1 MILLLQHSRDVQ
13 MDPLDKTIL
22 ANLYSSMLD
31 PSIPPYAR
39 LKARLP
45 ISEEFYNSLV
55 SRLVK
60 IGLVEESDPTKLT
73 FIGRDA
79 LRVVLVGGVFDLIHP
94 GHIHTLKAAKAEGDI
109 LVVVIARTSTA
120 MKIRGKRK
128 IFHDEVLR
136 QELVS
141 SLSFVDLA
149 IIGRE
154 GTLYDTV
161 EYVKPDTIALGY
173 DQAHTEKDVAE
184 NCAKRNLNVRV
195 IRLNTPIPTTKSST
209 IKDDLGDSFY
219 KT

>member
-1 MILLLQHSRDVQ
+1 
-13 MDPLDKTIL
+13 MDLLDKKIL
-22 ANLYSSMLD
+22 ACMYLSSLAPEKSPYERLWSGVYVPREVYNRKIQELSEKGFID
-31 PSIPPYAR
+31 KNHIPQ
-39 LKARLP
+39 
-45 ISEEFYNSLV
+45 IS
-55 SRLVK
+55 
-60 IGLVEESDPTKLT
+60 

-79 LRVVLVGGVFDLIHP
+79 IKVVLVGGVFDLIHP
-94 GHIHTLKAAKAEGDI
+94 GHIHTLKAAKAEGDV

-120 MKIRGKRK
+120 IKIRGRKK

-173 DQAHTEKDVAE
+173 DQAHTERDVAE
-184 NCAKRNLNVRV
+184 NCARRKLNVRV
-195 IRLNTPIPTTKSST
+195 IRLNTPVPTTKSST

>member
-1 MILLLQHSRDVQ
+1 
-13 MDPLDKTIL
+13 MDLLDKKIL
-22 ANLYSSMLD
+22 ACMYLSSLA
-31 PSIPPYAR
+31 PEKSPYER
-39 LKARLP
+39 LWSGVYVPREVYNRKIQELSEKGFVDKNHVP
-45 ISEEFYNSLV
+45 QIS
-55 SRLVK
+55 
-60 IGLVEESDPTKLT
+60 

-79 LRVVLVGGVFDLIHP
+79 IKVVLVGGVFDLIHP
-94 GHIHTLKAAKAEGDI
+94 GHIHTLKAAKAEGDV

-120 MKIRGKRK
+120 IKIRGRKK

-173 DQAHTEKDVAE
+173 DQAHTERDVAE
-184 NCAKRNLNVRV
+184 NCARRKLNVRV
-195 IRLNTPIPTTKSST
+195 IRLNTPVPTTKSST